1 MAQALWLINI
11 DVTGLC
17 NKTCNYCPRSKGYP
31 NVNEHMPYEMFDRF
45 ITYLDKRLYNGW
57 ICWSGRGENSLH
69 PRAEDMINRLHTPWR
84 KYKTRILTNG
94 YKFDKRKHWFA
105 LFDKA
110 VINTYES
117 KEEMERRK
125 AILPAKDHRYWDQT
139 VEPEEWEVTALQV
152 QNRSDIY
159 NNVIATDKTLKQPC
173 VLPMTKAWIHW
184 DGSIQLCCNDWTDT
198 NVYGNI
204 DKDDFIDVWMNNPE
218 LNKIREDLF
227 QGNRHK
233 HTVCSICNRTHNQYD
248 NRRYKKLWT
257 LRNLNK
263 N

>member
-31 NVNEHMPYEMFDRF
+31 NANEHMPYEMFDRF
-45 ITYLDKRLYNGW
+45 ITYLDKRRYNGW

-69 PRAEDMINRLHTPWR
+69 PRAEDMINRLHTPHR
-84 KYKTRILTNG
+84 TYKTRILTNG
-94 YKFDKRKHWFA
+94 YKFNKRKHWFA

-117 KEEMERRK
+117 REEMERRK
-125 AILPAKDHRYWDQT
+125 ALLPAKTHRYWDQT

-159 NNVIATDKTLKQPC
+159 NNVIATDKTLNEPC
-173 VLPMTKAWIHW
+173 ILPMTKAWIHW

-198 NVYGNI
+198 NVFGNI

-218 LNKIREDLF
+218 LNEKREELIR
-227 QGNRHK
+227 GNRHK
-233 HTVCSICNRTHNQYD
+233 YAVCSICNRTHNKND
-248 NRRYKKLWT
+248 KRRYEKLWT
-257 LRNLNK
+257 SK